1 KERALARELE
11 NMKLQYSLLNRKM
24 EQVEN
29 VLANV
34 EDRDNNIYR
43 LYFEAS
49 PIPEEQRLAGFG
61 GINRYKDLEGF
72 DNSKLI
78 MDSHKKLDMLTKRL
92 VVQSRS

>member
-1 KERALARELE
+1 
-11 NMKLQYSLLNRKM
+11 MD
-24 EQVEN
+24 QVQQ

-43 LYFEAS
+43 LYFEAN

-61 GINRYKDLEGF
+61 GVNRYKDLEGF

-78 MDSHKKLDMLTKRL
+78 IESQQKT
-92 VVQSRS
+92 